1 MRPAKLSDADAAA
14 ALGGLSGWTLAEGAI
29 AKRFVFKDFSEAFG
43 WMARVALAAEKLDH
57 HPDWTNVYRT
67 VEVRLSTHDV
77 GGLTR
82 LDFEL
87 AKRMDALAG

>member
-1 MRPAKLSDADAAA
+1 MRPAKLSDEEIAT
-14 ALGGLSGWTLAEGAI
+14 ALQGLSGWSLAEGAL

-43 WMARVALAAEKLDH
+43 WMARVALAAERLDH

-67 VEVRLSTHDV
+67 VEVRLSTHDA
-77 GGLTR
+77 GGVTT

-87 AKRMDALAG
+87 AKSMDALAE